1 MADGRITHAEHDGLH
16 VLRYYGRV
24 DYTLAPAIERFVE
37 PFFGGPPL
45 RGIVFDLRDATLL
58 DSTNLGLLAR
68 MADRA
73 SKMHGA
79 RCMIV
84 SNHEDIND
92 VLYSMGF
99 EEIFDIVHDVEPG
112 GDLRPANG
120 QRAGVGVGDALP
132 ARDHRAAAA
141 VQPQSDDEIG
151 SQTEPETAIEIVQP
165 SPDEL
170 RKTMLEAHRA
180 LCALNDRDR
189 AQFQDVVTWLEAEST
204 ASPR

>member
-1 MADGRITHAEHDGLH
+1 VPDGRITHAERDGLH

-24 DYTLAPAIERFVE
+24 TYTLAPAIERFVE
-37 PFFGGPPL
+37 AFFGDHPL

-73 SKMHGA
+73 RRTHEA

-84 SNHEDIND
+84 SNNDDIDD

-99 EEIFDIVHDVEPG
+99 EETFDIVHDVG
-112 GDLRPANG
+112 PANG
-120 QRAGVGVGDALP
+120 DDAGLLQPHTARALDSTIDSAGD
-132 ARDHRAAAA
+132 
-141 VQPQSDDEIG
+141 SETEIELSEP
-151 SQTEPETAIEIVQP
+151 SQ
-165 SPDEL
+165 DEL
-170 RKTMLEAHRA
+170 RRTMLEAHRA

-189 AQFQDVVTWLEAEST
+189 AEFQDVVSMLEAESVG
-204 ASPR
+204 SPR